1 MNLLGTARA
10 ARDPEFVS
18 RVQAAIIITAVDIIN
33 DPAQYMT
40 PRQVFAMQAVQQPE
54 YLGKDAR
61 FLWLTAANPAIAASV
76 DSNGIVTA
84 TDNDI
89 HYVVS
94 GLWHLLFP
102 TPTPSPEQ

>member
-1 MNLLGTARA
+1 MNLLGTASA
-10 ARDPEFVS
+10 TRDPDFRA
-18 RVQAAIIITAVDIIN
+18 RVQAALILTAVDIIN

-54 YLGKDAR
+54 YLGKDSR
-61 FLWLTAANPAIAASV
+61 FHWHTAVNPAIAASV
-76 DSNGIVTA
+76 DSNGTVTA

-102 TPTPSPEQ
+102 TPTPEQ

>member
-10 ARDPEFVS
+10 ARDADFIS
-18 RVQAAIIITAVDIIN
+18 RVQAAVIITAVAIIN
-33 DPAQYMT
+33 DPSQYMT
-40 PRQVFAMQAVQQPE
+40 PRQSFALQTTQQPD
-54 YLGKDAR
+54 YAR
-61 FLWLTAANPAIAASV
+61 DGRFIWLAAANPAIAASV
-76 DSNGIVTA
+76 DSNGTVTA

>member
-10 ARDPEFVS
+10 ARDADFIS
-18 RVQAAIIITAVDIIN
+18 RVQAAVIITAVDIIN
-33 DPAQYMT
+33 DPSQYMT

-54 YLGKDAR
+54 YLGKDSR
-61 FLWLTAANPAIAASV
+61 FIWLTAASPAIAASV
-76 DSNGIVTA
+76 DSNGTVTA

-102 TPTPSPEQ
+102 TPAPAQ